1 MMSAVSIIE
10 NFNLAQDVETIVRI
24 LDKQVVSIIQL
35 LALFVISIGIIKA
48 LLIFVQQALFQS
60 HSGTAFQKSRLEMGY
75 SFSLGLSFLV
85 GASILKTIIAPT
97 WDDIGKLGAIILIRT
112 VLNYLLLQAIAKQS
126 ITNNTI
132 TSTSQPREIM
142 VSAK

>member
-1 MMSAVSIIE
+1 MISAVSIIE

-132 TSTSQPREIM
+132 TSTSQPKEIM

>member
-1 MMSAVSIIE
+1 MMSATSTIE
-10 NFNLAQDVETIVRI
+10 NSKLVLDVETVVRI
-24 LDKQVVSIIQL
+24 LDQQVVSVIQL

-75 SFSLGLSFLV
+75 AFSLGLSFLV
-85 GASILKTIIAPT
+85 GASILKTIVAPS

-132 TSTSQPREIM
+132 TDNQPREMI

>member
-1 MMSAVSIIE
+1 MMSVPSTIE
-10 NFNLAQDVETIVRI
+10 NFKLVIDVETVVRI
-24 LDKQVVSIIQL
+24 LDQQVVSVIQL

-60 HSGTAFQKSRLEMGY
+60 HSSTAFQKSRLEMGY
-75 SFSLGLSFLV
+75 AFSLGLSFLV
-85 GASILKTIIAPT
+85 GASILKTIVAPS
-97 WDDIGKLGAIILIRT
+97 WDDIGKLGATILIRT

-132 TSTSQPREIM
+132 TDNQPREMI

>member
-126 ITNNTI
+126 ITNNTM
-132 TSTSQPREIM
+132 TGTSQPKEIM

>member
-1 MMSAVSIIE
+1 MVE
-10 NFNLAQDVETIVRI
+10 NFNVAQDVETIVRI

-60 HSGTAFQKSRLEMGY
+60 HSNTAFQKSRLEMGY

-126 ITNNTI
+126 TPNNTV
-132 TSTSQPREIM
+132 TDTSQPRMI

>member
-1 MMSAVSIIE
+1 MMSAISIVE
-10 NFNLAQDVETIVRI
+10 NFNVAQDVETIVRI

-60 HSGTAFQKSRLEMGY
+60 HSNTAFQKSRLEMGY

-126 ITNNTI
+126 TTNNTV
-132 TSTSQPREIM
+132 TDTSQPRMI

>member
-1 MMSAVSIIE
+1 MMSAISIVE
-10 NFNLAQDVETIVRI
+10 NFNVAQDVETIVRI

-60 HSGTAFQKSRLEMGY
+60 HSNTAFQKSRLEMGY

-126 ITNNTI
+126 TPNNTV
-132 TSTSQPREIM
+132 TDTSQPRMI

>member
-1 MMSAVSIIE
+1 MMSAISIVE
-10 NFNLAQDVETIVRI
+10 NFNVAQDVETIVRI

-126 ITNNTI
+126 TTNNTV
-132 TSTSQPREIM
+132 TDTSQPRMI